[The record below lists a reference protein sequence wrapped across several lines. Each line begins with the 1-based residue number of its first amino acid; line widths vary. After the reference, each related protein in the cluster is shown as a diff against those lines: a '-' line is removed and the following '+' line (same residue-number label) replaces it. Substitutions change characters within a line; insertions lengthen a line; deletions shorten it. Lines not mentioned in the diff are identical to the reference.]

1 MRLEKFDILDNFMGI
16 VFALMIH
23 FIGYL
28 MCSDSGWLVYNL
40 KYSLLANAC
49 LEYHTT
55 FDVRFS
61 YILFGVIM
69 FVLVNLISKISKWME
84 V

>member
-1 MRLEKFDILDNFMGI
+1 MRLEKFDILDDFMGS

-28 MCSDSGWLVYNL
+28 MCSDSGWLGYNL

-61 YILFGVIM
+61 YTLFGVIV
-69 FVLVNLISKISKWME
+69 FVLINLISKISKWME